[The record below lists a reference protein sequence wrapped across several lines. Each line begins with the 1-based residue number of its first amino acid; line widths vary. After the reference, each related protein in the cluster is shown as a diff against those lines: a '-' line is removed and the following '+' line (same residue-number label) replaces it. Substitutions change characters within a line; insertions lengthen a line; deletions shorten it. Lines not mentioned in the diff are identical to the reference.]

1 MNKTFKKIAASIMA
15 VTSLAVSMVGMSANA
30 LTASDNYS
38 IFNWNRNGSNV
49 EVSITNTSGA
59 NRYAQVNAYGYSS
72 TGVYVGHI
80 GGDARIADNA
90 TLRKSGTLTGA
101 YSVTYGG
108 TLYTSTS
115 PVGTPLSSWQ
125 RSIGG

>member
-1 MNKTFKKIAASIMA
+1 MIK
-15 VTSLAVSMVGMSANA
+15 SLSKRIVSYLINLEVI
-30 LTASDNYS
+30 DNS
-38 IFNWNRNGSNV
+38 
-49 EVSITNTSGA
+49 ED
-59 NRYAQVNAYGYSS
+59 SS